1 MDVMLKL
8 NRITLEN
15 TEKTHRMEDVS
26 FHFPDTGFISIHG
39 DDESLMLQLARL
51 LAGLH
56 KPCSGS
62 MVYGEEVMEYFT
74 PQEQCRYRSI
84 CTASLFCDFQL
95 LEQRSVLDNIRMSY
109 DEDEQEL
116 DNLLRQWGLYGK
128 KEIWTLTIISEWCFY
143 ASCCATPVCLLF
155 IRRALRFPQGNGEG
169 CFRC

>member
-74 PQEQCRYRSI
+74 PQEQCRYRSV

-116 DNLLRQWGLYGK
+116 DDLLRQWGLYGK
-128 KEIWTLTIISEWCFY
+128 KETRIEDLDFDDHIRM
-143 ASCCATPVCLLF
+143 VLL
-155 IRRALRFPQGNGEG
+155 RNLLRHP
-169 CFRC
+169 RVLVV